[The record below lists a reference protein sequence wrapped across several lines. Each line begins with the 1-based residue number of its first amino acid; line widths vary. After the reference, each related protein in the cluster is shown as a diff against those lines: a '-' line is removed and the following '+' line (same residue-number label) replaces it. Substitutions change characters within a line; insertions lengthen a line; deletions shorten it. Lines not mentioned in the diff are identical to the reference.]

1 MKDIAIHWMRRDMRL
16 HDNRTLLAALD
27 SGLPVLVAFLF
38 DQEILDRLD
47 NARDRRV
54 TFIHREALSLKA
66 ELHKA
71 GGDLLMDHGNPTTV
85 WANWIKQL
93 SENGLNVREVHV
105 GRDYEP
111 YAQERDRKLS
121 NWFNQQ
127 GIAFKGTKDSVIF
140 EKNEVTK
147 DDGKP
152 YTVFTPYSK
161 KWRKALQASD
171 YASANSAE
179 RLSQQPL
186 VGVDEM
192 AHKQVPT
199 LEEMGFENV
208 WEEGVLIP
216 PSVVEDQLLKSY
228 GDQRD
233 FPSVAGTSR
242 LSVHLRFGTVSIREA
257 LRQGLATSEKWTT
270 ELIWR
275 DFYQTIVYHFPHS
288 ATDSFRPAYD
298 AIPWLNNEEQFEAWC
313 QGKTGYPLVD
323 AGMRELAQTGFMH
336 NRVRMVV
343 ASFLCKHLLIDWRW
357 GERFFARH
365 LLDFDLASNAGG
377 WQWAAGSGCD
387 AAPYFRVFNPTSQLQ
402 KFDKD
407 LIYVRKW
414 VPEYGTSLYPEPIV
428 DHAMARVR
436 AIETYRSVL
445 KPNPS

>member
-1 MKDIAIHWMRRDMRL
+1 MKDIVIHWMRRDMRL

-47 NARDRRV
+47 NAQDRRV
-54 TFIHREALSLKA
+54 TFIHREALKLKA
-66 ELHKA
+66 ELQEA

-93 SENGLNVREVHV
+93 SENGLNVREVYV

-121 NWFNQQ
+121 NWFDQQ
-127 GIAFKGTKDSVIF
+127 GIAFKGTKDSVVF

-161 KWRKALQASD
+161 KWRKALQPSD
-171 YASANSAE
+171 YAPANSAE
-179 RLSQQPL
+179 RLSQQSL
-186 VGVDEM
+186 VGMDELVF
-192 AHKQVPT
+192 QEVPT

-208 WEEGVLIP
+208 WKEGALVP
-216 PSVVEDQLLKSY
+216 PTIVEDQLLKSY

-428 DHAMARVR
+428 DHAMARAR

-445 KPNPS
+445 KPNP

>member
-1 MKDIAIHWMRRDMRL
+1 MKDIVIHWMRRDMRL

-47 NARDRRV
+47 NAQDRRV
-54 TFIHREALSLKA
+54 TFIHREALKLKA
-66 ELHKA
+66 ELQEA

-121 NWFNQQ
+121 NWFDQQ
-127 GIAFKGTKDSVIF
+127 GIAFKGTKDSVVF
-140 EKNEVTK
+140 EKNQVTK

-161 KWRKALQASD
+161 KWRKALQPSD
-171 YASANSAE
+171 YAPANSAE
-179 RLSQQPL
+179 RLSQQSL
-186 VGVDEM
+186 VGMDELV
-192 AHKQVPT
+192 HQQVPT

-208 WEEGVLIP
+208 WKEGALVP
-216 PSVVEDQLLKSY
+216 PTIVEDQLLKSY

-445 KPNPS
+445 KPNP

>member
-1 MKDIAIHWMRRDMRL
+1 MKDIVIHWMRRDMRL

-47 NARDRRV
+47 NAQDRRV
-54 TFIHREALSLKA
+54 TFIHREALKLKA
-66 ELHKA
+66 ELQEA

-121 NWFNQQ
+121 NWFDQQ
-127 GIAFKGTKDSVIF
+127 GIAFKGTKDSVVF

-161 KWRKALQASD
+161 KWRKALQPSD
-171 YASANSAE
+171 YAPANSAE
-179 RLSQQPL
+179 RLSQQSL
-186 VGVDEM
+186 VGMDELV
-192 AHKQVPT
+192 HQQVPT

-208 WEEGVLIP
+208 WKEGALVP
-216 PSVVEDQLLKSY
+216 PTIVEDQLLKSY

-275 DFYQTIVYHFPHS
+275 DFYQTIVYQFPHS

-298 AIPWLNNEEQFEAWC
+298 AIPWLNDEEQFEAWC

-445 KPNPS
+445 KPNP

>member
-1 MKDIAIHWMRRDMRL
+1 MKDIVIHWMRRDMRL

-47 NARDRRV
+47 NAQDRRV
-54 TFIHREALSLKA
+54 TFIHREALKLKA
-66 ELHKA
+66 ELQEA

-121 NWFNQQ
+121 NWFDQQ
-127 GIAFKGTKDSVIF
+127 GIAFKGTKDSVVF

-161 KWRKALQASD
+161 KWRKALQPSD
-171 YASANSAE
+171 YAPANSAE
-179 RLSQQPL
+179 RLSQQSL
-186 VGVDEM
+186 VGMDELV
-192 AHKQVPT
+192 HQQVPT

-208 WEEGVLIP
+208 WKEGALVTPTI
-216 PSVVEDQLLKSY
+216 VEDQLLKSY

-445 KPNPS
+445 KPNP

>member
-1 MKDIAIHWMRRDMRL
+1 MRL

-38 DQEILDRLD
+38 DQDILDRLD
-47 NARDRRV
+47 NTKDRRV
-54 TFIHREALSLKA
+54 SFIHHEALKLKA
-66 ELHKA
+66 ELQEV
-71 GGDLLMDHGNPTTV
+71 GGDLLAAHGNPTTV
-85 WANWIKQL
+85 WANWIEQL
-93 SENGLNVREVHV
+93 SKNGLKVREVHV

-111 YAQERDRKLS
+111 YAQERDRQLS
-121 NWFNQQ
+121 HWFDEQ
-127 GIAFKGTKDSVIF
+127 GITFKGTKDSVVF

-161 KWRKALQASD
+161 KWRKALQPSD
-171 YASANSAE
+171 YACAHSAE
-179 RLSQQPL
+179 RLSQQQL
-186 VGVDEM
+186 IGIGEM
-192 AHKQVPT
+192 MQQQVPT

-208 WEEGVLIP
+208 WKEGGLIP
-216 PSVVEDQLLKSY
+216 PTIVEDQLLKAY
-228 GDQRD
+228 GEQRD
-233 FPSVAGTSR
+233 FPSVPGTSR

-298 AIPWLNNEEQFEAWC
+298 AIPWLNDEEQFEAWC

-428 DHAMARVR
+428 DHAMARG
-436 AIETYRSVL
+436 ESD
-445 KPNPS
+445 

>member
-1 MKDIAIHWMRRDMRL
+1 MKDIVIHWMRRDMRL

-47 NARDRRV
+47 NAQDRRV
-54 TFIHREALSLKA
+54 TFIHREALKLKA
-66 ELHKA
+66 ELQEA
-71 GGDLLMDHGNPTTV
+71 GGDLLMNHGNPTTV

-93 SENGLNVREVHV
+93 SENGLNVREVYV

-121 NWFNQQ
+121 NWFDQQ
-127 GIAFKGTKDSVIF
+127 GIAFKGTKDSVVF

-161 KWRKALQASD
+161 KWRKALQPSD
-171 YASANSAE
+171 YAPANSAE
-179 RLSQQPL
+179 RLSQQSL
-186 VGVDEM
+186 VGMDELVF
-192 AHKQVPT
+192 QEVPT

-208 WEEGVLIP
+208 WKEGALVP
-216 PSVVEDQLLKSY
+216 PTIVEDQLLKSY

-428 DHAMARVR
+428 DHAMARAR

-445 KPNPS
+445 KPNP

>member
-1 MKDIAIHWMRRDMRL
+1 MKDIVIHWMRRDMRL

-47 NARDRRV
+47 NAQDRRV
-54 TFIHREALSLKA
+54 TFIHREALKLKA
-66 ELHKA
+66 ELQEA
-71 GGDLLMDHGNPTTV
+71 GGDLLMNHGNPTTV

-93 SENGLNVREVHV
+93 SENGLNVREVYV

-121 NWFNQQ
+121 NWFDQQ
-127 GIAFKGTKDSVIF
+127 GIAFKGTKDSVVF

-161 KWRKALQASD
+161 KWRKALQPSD
-171 YASANSAE
+171 YAPANSAE
-179 RLSQQPL
+179 RLSQQSL
-186 VGVDEM
+186 VGMDELV
-192 AHKQVPT
+192 HQQVPT

-208 WEEGVLIP
+208 WKEGALVP
-216 PSVVEDQLLKSY
+216 PTIVEDQLLKSY

-445 KPNPS
+445 KPNP

>member
-54 TFIHREALSLKA
+54 TFIHREAFRLKA
-66 ELHKA
+66 QLHKA
-71 GGDLLMDHGNPTTV
+71 GGDLLMDHGNPTTI

-121 NWFNQQ
+121 NWFDQQ

-171 YASANSAE
+171 YAPANSAE

-216 PSVVEDQLLKSY
+216 PTVVEDQLLKSY

-298 AIPWLNNEEQFEAWC
+298 AIPWLNNEVQFEAWC

>member
-1 MKDIAIHWMRRDMRL
+1 MKDIVIHWMRRDMRL

-47 NARDRRV
+47 NAQDRRV
-54 TFIHREALSLKA
+54 TFIHREALKLKA
-66 ELHKA
+66 ELQEA

-121 NWFNQQ
+121 NWFDQQ
-127 GIAFKGTKDSVIF
+127 GIAFKGTKDSVVF

-161 KWRKALQASD
+161 KWRKALQSSD
-171 YASANSAE
+171 YAPANSAE
-179 RLSQQPL
+179 RLSQQSL
-186 VGVDEM
+186 VGMDELV
-192 AHKQVPT
+192 HQQVPT

-208 WEEGVLIP
+208 WKEGALVP
-216 PSVVEDQLLKSY
+216 PTIVEDQLLKSY

-445 KPNPS
+445 KPNP

>member
-1 MKDIAIHWMRRDMRL
+1 MKDIVIHWMRRDMRL

-47 NARDRRV
+47 NAQDRRV
-54 TFIHREALSLKA
+54 TFIHREALKLKA
-66 ELHKA
+66 ELQEA

-85 WANWIKQL
+85 WANWIEQL

-121 NWFNQQ
+121 NWFDQQ
-127 GIAFKGTKDSVIF
+127 GIAFKGTKDSVVF

-161 KWRKALQASD
+161 KWRKALQPSD
-171 YASANSAE
+171 YAPANSAE
-179 RLSQQPL
+179 RLSQQSL
-186 VGVDEM
+186 VGMDELV
-192 AHKQVPT
+192 HQQVPT

-208 WEEGVLIP
+208 WKEGALVP
-216 PSVVEDQLLKSY
+216 PTIVEDQLLKSY

-298 AIPWLNNEEQFEAWC
+298 AIPWLNNEEQFETWC

-445 KPNPS
+445 KPNP

>member
-1 MKDIAIHWMRRDMRL
+1 MKDIVIHWMRRDMRL

-27 SGLPVLVAFLF
+27 SGLPVLVTFLF

-47 NARDRRV
+47 NAQDRRV
-54 TFIHREALSLKA
+54 TFIHREALKLKA
-66 ELHKA
+66 ELQEA

-121 NWFNQQ
+121 NWFDQQ
-127 GIAFKGTKDSVIF
+127 GIAFKGTKDSVVF

-161 KWRKALQASD
+161 KWRKALQPSD
-171 YASANSAE
+171 YAPANSAE
-179 RLSQQPL
+179 RLSQQSL
-186 VGVDEM
+186 VGMDELV
-192 AHKQVPT
+192 HQQVPT

-208 WEEGVLIP
+208 WKEGALVP
-216 PSVVEDQLLKSY
+216 PTIVEDQLLKSY

-445 KPNPS
+445 KPNP

>member
-54 TFIHREALSLKA
+54 TFIHRETLRLKA
-66 ELHKA
+66 ELQKA
-71 GGDLLMDHGNPTTV
+71 GGDLLMDHGNPVTV

-111 YAQERDRKLS
+111 YAQERDRTLS
-121 NWFNQQ
+121 NWFDQQ

-171 YASANSAE
+171 YAPANSAE

-186 VGVDEM
+186 VDLDEM
-192 AHKQVPT
+192 AHNQVPT

-208 WEEGVLIP
+208 WKEGVLIP
-216 PSVVEDQLLKSY
+216 PSVVKNQLLKSY
-228 GDQRD
+228 GDKRD
-233 FPSVAGTSR
+233 FPSLAGTSR

>member
-1 MKDIAIHWMRRDMRL
+1 MKDIVIHWMRRDMRL

-47 NARDRRV
+47 NAQDRRV
-54 TFIHREALSLKA
+54 TFIHREALKLKA
-66 ELHKA
+66 ELQEA

-121 NWFNQQ
+121 NWFDQQ
-127 GIAFKGTKDSVIF
+127 GIAFKGTKDSVVF

-161 KWRKALQASD
+161 KWRKALQPSD
-171 YASANSAE
+171 YAPANSAE
-179 RLSQQPL
+179 RLSQQSL
-186 VGVDEM
+186 VGMDELV
-192 AHKQVPT
+192 HQQVPT

-208 WEEGVLIP
+208 WKEGALVP
-216 PSVVEDQLLKSY
+216 PTIVEDQLLKSY

>member
-1 MKDIAIHWMRRDMRL
+1 MKDIVIHWMRRDMRL

-47 NARDRRV
+47 NAQDRRV
-54 TFIHREALSLKA
+54 TFIHREALKLKA
-66 ELHKA
+66 ELQEV
-71 GGDLLMDHGNPTTV
+71 GGDLLAAHGNPTTV
-85 WANWIKQL
+85 WANWIEQL
-93 SENGLNVREVHV
+93 SKNGLKVREVHV

-111 YAQERDRKLS
+111 YAQERDRQLS
-121 NWFNQQ
+121 HWFDEQ
-127 GIAFKGTKDSVIF
+127 GITFKGTKDSVVF

-161 KWRKALQASD
+161 KWRKALQPSD
-171 YASANSAE
+171 YACAHSAE
-179 RLSQQPL
+179 RLSQQQL
-186 VGVDEM
+186 IGIGEM
-192 AHKQVPT
+192 MQQQVPT

-208 WEEGVLIP
+208 WKEGGLIP
-216 PSVVEDQLLKSY
+216 PTIVEDQLLKAY
-228 GDQRD
+228 GEQRD
-233 FPSVAGTSR
+233 FPSVPGTSR

-445 KPNPS
+445 KPNP

>member
-71 GGDLLMDHGNPTTV
+71 GGGLLMDHGNPTTV

-387 AAPYFRVFNPTSQLQ
+387 AAPYFRVFNPTSQLE

>member
-1 MKDIAIHWMRRDMRL
+1 MKDIVIHWMRRDMRL

-47 NARDRRV
+47 NAQDRRV
-54 TFIHREALSLKA
+54 TFIHREALKLKA
-66 ELHKA
+66 ELQEA

-121 NWFNQQ
+121 NWFDQQ
-127 GIAFKGTKDSVIF
+127 GIAFKGTKDSVVF

-161 KWRKALQASD
+161 KWRKALQPSD
-171 YASANSAE
+171 YAPANSAE
-179 RLSQQPL
+179 RLSQQSL
-186 VGVDEM
+186 VGMDELV
-192 AHKQVPT
+192 HQQVPT

-208 WEEGVLIP
+208 WKEGALVP
-216 PSVVEDQLLKSY
+216 PTIVEDQLLKSY

-257 LRQGLATSEKWTT
+257 LRQGLTTSEKWTT

-445 KPNPS
+445 KPNP

>member
-1 MKDIAIHWMRRDMRL
+1 MKDIVIHWMRRDMRL

-47 NARDRRV
+47 NAQDRRV
-54 TFIHREALSLKA
+54 TFIHREALKLKA
-66 ELHKA
+66 ELQEA

-121 NWFNQQ
+121 NWFDQQ
-127 GIAFKGTKDSVIF
+127 GIAFKGTKDSVVF

-161 KWRKALQASD
+161 KWRKALQPSD
-171 YASANSAE
+171 YAPANSAE
-179 RLSQQPL
+179 RLSQQSL
-186 VGVDEM
+186 VGMDELV
-192 AHKQVPT
+192 HQQVPT

-208 WEEGVLIP
+208 WKEGALVP
-216 PSVVEDQLLKSY
+216 PTIVEDQLLKSY

-436 AIETYRSVL
+436 AFETYRSVL
-445 KPNPS
+445 KPNP

>member
-1 MKDIAIHWMRRDMRL
+1 MRL

-38 DQEILDRLD
+38 DQDILDRLD
-47 NARDRRV
+47 NTKDRRV
-54 TFIHREALSLKA
+54 SFIHHEALKLKA
-66 ELHKA
+66 ELQEV
-71 GGDLLMDHGNPTTV
+71 GGDLLAAHGNPTTV
-85 WANWIKQL
+85 WANWIEQL
-93 SENGLNVREVHV
+93 SKNGLKVREVHV

-111 YAQERDRKLS
+111 YAQERDRQLS
-121 NWFNQQ
+121 HWFDEQ
-127 GIAFKGTKDSVIF
+127 GITFKGTKDSVVF

-161 KWRKALQASD
+161 KWRKALQPSD
-171 YASANSAE
+171 YACAHSAE
-179 RLSQQPL
+179 RLSQQQL
-186 VGVDEM
+186 IGIGEM
-192 AHKQVPT
+192 MQQQVPT

-208 WEEGVLIP
+208 WKEGGLIP
-216 PSVVEDQLLKSY
+216 PTIVEDQLLKAY
-228 GDQRD
+228 GEQRD
-233 FPSVAGTSR
+233 FPSVPGTSR

-298 AIPWLNNEEQFEAWC
+298 AIPWLNDEEQFEAWC

-428 DHAMARVR
+428 DHAVARVR